1 MVLNEDSIYH
11 GGYFKA
17 QMRFPEDFPFSPP
30 TFRFTPAIYHPNVYR
45 DGRLCISILHTSGD
59 PTSEEP
65 DSETWSPV
73 QTVESVLISI
83 VSLLEDPNISSPA
96 NVDAAVDYR
105 KNIEQYKQRVQ
116 LEVERSKQD
125 IPEGFVMPTSRTA
138 YVAQRQAEPE
148 ETRDLGDNFWYD
160 SDDEDDADIYGY
172 DHNEEQEDNDIQF
185 DDSENENDDDDD
197 VSVDNDSVMDRK
209 QPNKAEDESD
219 DLEDGEL
226 KLEK

>member
-1 MVLNEDSIYH
+1 
-11 GGYFKA
+11 
-17 QMRFPEDFPFSPP
+17 
-30 TFRFTPAIYHPNVYR
+30 
-45 DGRLCISILHTSGD
+45 
-59 PTSEEP
+59 
-65 DSETWSPV
+65 
-73 QTVESVLISI
+73 
-83 VSLLEDPNISSPA
+83 
-96 NVDAAVDYR
+96 
-105 KNIEQYKQRVQ
+105 
-116 LEVERSKQD
+116 
-125 IPEGFVMPTSRTA
+125 MPTSRTA